1 MSYKHILVA
10 VDLSEDSKL
19 IVDKAVALA
28 KPLEAKVSFIHIDI
42 NYAELYTGLIDINM
56 AETQHNA
63 MEASRIQLQSFADY
77 AQYPITHTLVG
88 SGDLSHE
95 LCDTINE
102 FSVDLVVCGHH
113 QDFWSKLLSSTRQ
126 LINASPVDMLVVPLR
141 DSED

>member
-10 VDLSEDSKL
+10 VDLSEDSKRL
-19 IVDKAVALA
+19 VDKAVVLA
-28 KPLEAKVSFIHIDI
+28 KPLGAKVSFIHIDI

-63 MEASRIQLQSFADY
+63 MEASRVQLQSFAEH
-77 AQYPITHTLVG
+77 AQHPIAHTLVG

-102 FSVDLVVCGHH
+102 FNVDLVVCGHH